1 MEEAKKEINLE
12 KTKNEQKELNCKEL
26 KARHLASIIP
36 GIIAIL
42 AGILGFVFYGINTST
57 AYFFIMVFITFGM
70 LSVGIEAY
78 LRYKGID
85 NRNIQTHA
93 VENKK
98 TKDAKDSLTNKIMSM
113 DLKKWIKF
121 LMAFF
126 VGALLVL
133 AVAGISTNSN
143 ILTALEHLFGEW

>member
-1 MEEAKKEINLE
+1 MKEAKKEINLE
-12 KTKNEQKELNCKEL
+12 KTKSGL

-36 GIIAIL
+36 SIIAIL
-42 AGILGFVFYGINTST
+42 AGVLGLVFYGINTST
-57 AYFFIMVFITFGM
+57 AYFFVMVFITFGM

-85 NRNIQTHA
+85 DRNIQTHA
-93 VENKK
+93 VENEKSE
-98 TKDAKDSLTNKIMSM
+98 DAKDSLTNKIMSM

-121 LMAFF
+121 LMEFLLG
-126 VGALLVL
+126 VLLVF
-133 AVAGISTNSN
+133 AVAGILTNPN

>member
-1 MEEAKKEINLE
+1 MEEAKKEINLK
-12 KTKNEQKELNCKEL
+12 KTKSGL

-36 GIIAIL
+36 SIIAIL
-42 AGILGFVFYGINTST
+42 AGVLGLVFYGINTST

-78 LRYKGID
+78 FRYKGTD
-85 NRNIQTHA
+85 DQNIQTNA
-93 VENKK
+93 VENEKSEE
-98 TKDAKDSLTNKIMSM
+98 TKGSLTNKIMSM

-121 LMAFF
+121 LMEFLL
-126 VGALLVL
+126 GALLVL
-133 AVAGISTNSN
+133 AVAGISTNPN

>member
-1 MEEAKKEINLE
+1 MKEAKKEINLE
-12 KTKNEQKELNCKEL
+12 KTKSGL

-36 GIIAIL
+36 SIIAIL
-42 AGILGFVFYGINTST
+42 AGILGLVFYGINTST
-57 AYFFIMVFITFGM
+57 AYFFIMVFVAFGM

-85 NRNIQTHA
+85 DRNIQTHA

-98 TKDAKDSLTNKIMSM
+98 TEDAKDSLTNKIMSM